1 MENMIM
7 KTPKNIFP
15 LSMLLISMILTG
27 CADSTQN
34 SNPKFSEATTT
45 SAVTATTSAIS
56 TTSSAI
62 NASSSAMQPVDP
74 LSVEGQLKTI
84 AEAKDKIVTYDNED
98 ENYHYAIT
106 DLDQNGRLELI
117 VSTGMFGAEH
127 ITGNWYYEISKDGS
141 KLKKCKGKAFGNE
154 GHDICDDID
163 TVYIDPKKHNYYY
176 IVHGI
181 THVSGAEN
189 YDSVG
194 SLQLKNGTLTDNYL
208 AGGSHF
214 VSKKGKLKDS
224 YYKLTKNANKRTA
237 IITKKQYSDIDSLMN
252 EKYGKLKKESVAI
265 QWFSY
270 EQLMSEVSE
279 SQFLHKLQ
287 KSQENFAIGKK
298 VKKCKEYNWYDDS
311 LKNLKNIDWE
321 EQQYNMRSE
330 DYTMLTKYFPMLK
343 NEQKIHFPDGT
354 EQTLDEY
361 STGKEG
367 FYRQVQLVDLTGDGI
382 KELILDASGYVIFSY
397 QNGKYEAFLPLSDE
411 GFNVT
416 PGGYFC
422 YDMDNEANEVY
433 TRFTSKLQYKD
444 GKLQEVIVAK
454 GESDYKNDTD
464 IYHINGLLA
473 SEDTYCDWQV
483 EKLYPDNEPY
493 EVYKYVLEEKEE

>member
-1 MENMIM
+1 M

-163 TVYIDPKKHNYYY
+163 TVLIDPKKHNYYY

-194 SLQLKNGTLTDNYL
+194 FLQLKNGTLTDNYL

-224 YYKLTKNANKRTA
+224 YYKLTKNVNKRTA

>member
-1 MENMIM
+1 M

-194 SLQLKNGTLTDNYL
+194 FLQLKNGTLTDNYL

-252 EKYGKLKKESVAI
+252 EKYGKLNKESVAI

>member
-1 MENMIM
+1 M

-194 SLQLKNGTLTDNYL
+194 FLQLKNGTLTDNYL

-279 SQFLHKLQ
+279 SQFLLKLQ